1 MLRRPGIL
9 ALAAAVLTVS
19 SPRAAAPQSRWLSGY
34 IQTVPLFSSSTVLA
48 DASVSNFNR
57 LRLTVEPTLGPF
69 DLEVAYEHA
78 ATLRQSGDTVG
89 LGLGGLSGVPSGGE
103 WFDLQRTVTG
113 GATDRVHWLHRFDRL
128 NVSWSPTSAMELSI
142 GRQAVSWGTTLFLT
156 PADPFVPFSPIDP
169 FRVFRGG
176 VDAARLRI
184 YPGPLSEIDI
194 VFRPTRTLAG
204 EEVTL
209 LARGLTTVSNWE
221 LSGWG
226 GSLYGDAAGAIG
238 LAGSIGAWAVRAEA
252 VVRGYDGTVVGR
264 GTLGV
269 DRNWVVAGR
278 DVGVVV
284 EYQRD
289 GRAAATPD
297 GFESI
302 LESYEFARGEYQLFG
317 RDELAMTLT
326 YQVHPLWSLSGL
338 ALVNLNDASVIVA
351 PGFSYSASNNATF
364 AGGVYVGRGATDAPE
379 GQLLASEY
387 GLVGV
392 TGYLSLTWFF

>member
-78 ATLRQSGDTVG
+78 ATLRQSSDTVG

-326 YQVHPLWSLSGL
+326 WQAHPLLSLSGL
-338 ALVNLNDASVIVA
+338 ALVNLNDGSVIVA

>member
-1 MLRRPGIL
+1 MRPVW
-9 ALAAAVLTVS
+9 AAVLTLVALAVS
-19 SPRAAAPQSRWLSGY
+19 PGAAGAQTSWVTGY
-34 IQTVPLFSSSTVLA
+34 LQTVPLFSSSTILA
-48 DASVSNFNR
+48 DASLSNFNR
-57 LRLTVEPTLGPF
+57 LRLAVEPTLGPF
-69 DLEVAYEHA
+69 DLEVAYEHV
-78 ATLRQSGDTVG
+78 ATFRQSGELAG
-89 LGLGGLSGVPSGGE
+89 FGLGGLSGVPGGGE

-113 GATDRVHWLHRFDRL
+113 GATDRVHWQHRFDRL
-128 NVSWSPTSAMELSI
+128 NVSWSPFNAMELSI

-156 PADPFVPFSPIDP
+156 PADPFVPFSPTDP

-184 YPGPLSEIDI
+184 YPGPLSEIDV

-209 LARGLTTVSNWE
+209 LARGLTTVRNWE

-226 GSLYGDAAGAIG
+226 GTLYGDVAGAVG
-238 LAGSIGAWAVRAEA
+238 LAGGIGAWAVRAEA
-252 VVRGYDGTVVGR
+252 VVRDYDGAVVGR

-278 DVGVVV
+278 DMGIVL

-289 GRAAATPD
+289 GRAGASPD
-297 GFESI
+297 RIESM
-302 LESYEFARGEYQLFG
+302 LESNEFARGEFQVFG
-317 RDELAMTLT
+317 RDEMAMTLT
-326 YQVHPLWSLSGL
+326 WQAHPLLSLSGL
-338 ALVNLNDASVIVA
+338 ALWNLNDRSIIIA
-351 PGFSYSASNNATF
+351 PGFSYSVSNSATF
-364 AGGVYVGRGATDAPE
+364 AGGVFVGQGATDAPE

>member
-1 MLRRPGIL
+1 MIVRPVR
-9 ALAAAVLTVS
+9 AAALTVVALTVS
-19 SPRAAAPQSRWLSGY
+19 PGPADAQTNWLSGY
-34 IQTVPLFSSSTVLA
+34 LQTVPLFSSSTILA
-48 DASVSNFNR
+48 DAAVSNFNR
-57 LRLTVEPTLGPF
+57 LRLTVEPSVGPF

-78 ATLRQSGDTVG
+78 ATFRQSAGEAS
-89 LGLGGLSGVPSGGE
+89 LGLGGLSGVPGGGE

-113 GATDRVHWLHRFDRL
+113 DPTERVHWLHRFDRL
-128 NVSWSPTSAMELSI
+128 NVSWSPSSTVELSV

-156 PADPFVPFSPIDP
+156 PADPFVPFSPTDP

-176 VDAARLRI
+176 VDAARLRM
-184 YPGPLSEIDI
+184 YPGPLSEIDV

-209 LARGLTTVSNWE
+209 LARGLTTVLNWE

-226 GSLYGDAAGAIG
+226 GTLYGHAAGAVG
-238 LAGSIGAWAVRAEA
+238 LAGGLGAWAVRAEG
-252 VVRGYDGTVVGR
+252 VVRDYDGTVVGR
-264 GTLGV
+264 GTVGI
-269 DRNWVVAGR
+269 DRNWVVSGR
-278 DVGVVV
+278 NLGIVM

-297 GFESI
+297 RFEPI
-302 LESYEFARGEYQLFG
+302 LESNEFARGEYQVFG
-317 RDELAMTLT
+317 RDEMAMTIT
-326 YQVHPLWSLSGL
+326 WEAHPLLSLSGL
-338 ALVNLNDASVIVA
+338 ALWNLNDRSVIIA
-351 PGFSYSASNNATF
+351 PGFSYSASDNTTF

-379 GQLLASEY
+379 DQLLASEY

>member
-1 MLRRPGIL
+1 MIVRPAWAV
-9 ALAAAVLTVS
+9 ALTVVALTVS
-19 SPRAAAPQSRWLSGY
+19 PGAADAQSSWVTGY
-34 IQTVPLFSSSTVLA
+34 VQTVPLFSSSTVLA

-78 ATLRQSGDTVG
+78 ATLRQSSDAVG
-89 LGLGGLSGVPSGGE
+89 LGLGGLSGVPGGGE
-103 WFDLQRTVTG
+103 WFDLQRTVAG

-156 PADPFVPFSPIDP
+156 PADPFVPFSPTDP

-184 YPGPLSEIDI
+184 YPGPLSEIDV

-226 GSLYGDAAGAIG
+226 GSLYGDVAGAIG
-238 LAGSIGAWAVRAEA
+238 LAGGIGAWAVRAEA
-252 VVRGYDGTVVGR
+252 VVRDYDGTVVGR

-297 GFESI
+297 RCESI
-302 LESYEFARGEYQLFG
+302 LESYEFARGEYQVFG
-317 RDELAMTLT
+317 RDEMAMTLT
-326 YQVHPLWSLSGL
+326 WQAHPLLSLSGL
-338 ALVNLNDASVIVA
+338 TLLNLNDGSVIAA
-351 PGFSYSASNNATF
+351 PGFSYSVSNNASF